1 MFSHRGLTGKDKS
14 EFTVLLYIH
23 KAFPIY
29 SSDRLNAQ
37 KTTEINSSRFS
48 LDANNCFQAAG
59 EICCMGLNCPGNQ
72 IDPVPNRREA
82 KPTKTGKRS
91 RCKQQ
96 FENTQSSVRDIEQAG
111 TLGVS
116 LLLRPRAYKCES
128 AIFFVSVALM
138 LSQGEDFLPRLAGE

>member
-1 MFSHRGLTGKDKS
+1 MR
-14 EFTVLLYIH
+14 
-23 KAFPIY
+23 
-29 SSDRLNAQ
+29 
-37 KTTEINSSRFS
+37 
-48 LDANNCFQAAG
+48 
-59 EICCMGLNCPGNQ
+59 LNCPGNQ

-96 FENTQSSVRDIEQAG
+96 FENTQSSVRDIERAG

-128 AIFFVSVALM
+128 AIFFCLSCFDALP
-138 LSQGEDFLPRLAGE
+138 G

>member
-1 MFSHRGLTGKDKS
+1 MR
-14 EFTVLLYIH
+14 
-23 KAFPIY
+23 
-29 SSDRLNAQ
+29 
-37 KTTEINSSRFS
+37 
-48 LDANNCFQAAG
+48 
-59 EICCMGLNCPGNQ
+59 LNCPGNQ